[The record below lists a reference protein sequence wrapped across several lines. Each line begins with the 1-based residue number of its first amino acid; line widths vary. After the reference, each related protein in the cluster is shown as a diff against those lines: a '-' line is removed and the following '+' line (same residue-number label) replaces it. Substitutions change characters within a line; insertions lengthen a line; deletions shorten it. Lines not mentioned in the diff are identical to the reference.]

1 MMFTNLLRSI
11 AISIG
16 LGSFIY
22 LLNGVTGALTAVT
35 PAEIIS
41 VWIASGFIGM
51 ASSLY
56 YTTMAT
62 TLVTVIQFG
71 TGIIAFTSIAVFNGW
86 ISLNTADILFYAGVT
101 FIIMLI
107 IFFVFYILSVLDSRR
122 INEKLN
128 KK

>member
-1 MMFTNLLRSI
+1 MFTNLLRSI

-22 LLNGVTGALTAVT
+22 LLNGVTGAFTTVT
-35 PAEIIS
+35 PEEIIS
-41 VWIASGFIGM
+41 VWIAAAFIGV

-56 YTTMAT
+56 YTTMASA
-62 TLVTVIQFG
+62 LVTVVQFG
-71 TGIIAFTSIAVFNGW
+71 TGIIAFTTIAVFNGW
-86 ISLNTADILFYAGVT
+86 IALNPSSIIFYAGAT
-101 FIIMLI
+101 FVIMLI
-107 IFFVFYILSVLDSRR
+107 IFLVFYIISVLDSRR